1 MKKIVVSIV
10 VLFALNLNVL
20 AQENKGTG
28 IYFGAI
34 VGTQINDF
42 NKHFAVDVD
51 PQLVSFSIG
60 AGSAWAKNNY
70 VIGLEFLYSSANKD
84 NNNGAIQYVGF
95 RNTLSFGYN
104 VSKNKAWRLV
114 PNLGVVLNSNQLI
127 VQNKNNGAFQ
137 NLINNQVCGNIGL
150 NITAVRK
157 NGLFTGVKLGYLV
170 PFSGETEWENKVTGT
185 ATGLKDNVGA
195 FYIQL
200 NIGGLLDLTKKE

>member
-1 MKKIVVSIV
+1 MKKLILSIV
-10 VLFALNLNVL
+10 MLFALNFNVF

-34 VGTQINDF
+34 AGTQINDF

-60 AGSAWAKNNY
+60 AGSAWTKNNY
-70 VIGLEFLYSSANKD
+70 IIGLEFLYSAANKD
-84 NNNGAIQYVGF
+84 NNNGEIQYVGF

-104 VSKNKAWRLV
+104 VSKSKTWRIE
-114 PNLGVVLNSNQLI
+114 PNVGLVLNNNQLI

-150 NITAVRK
+150 NIKAVRI
-157 NGLFTGVKLGYLV
+157 NGLFTGLKLGYIV
-170 PFSGETEWENKVTGT
+170 PFSGETEWENKVIGT